1 MTGNPDMKGKKLQIA
16 SEDAAQLPGKKGS
29 RGKLPAVFGGF
40 FSRAGI
46 EAEEETLDWLVD
58 ADIAQL
64 QQDPAR
70 ARAILYLVAGS
81 LLLLLVWAGF
91 AKVDEITRGEAKVI
105 PTRQIQV
112 VQSLDGGVVTH
123 IEVQEGD
130 EVEAGELLV
139 RLDATRSTSSLRENE
154 IEYLALQA
162 KASRLRAVAEGVP
175 FEPEQAWLDKIPDVV
190 SQQRILYGTSI
201 AQLASLKNIAEQQLE
216 QRQQELVEVEAL
228 RKQSAQAHLLA
239 TKELTK
245 TKPLLASGAVSEVE
259 VLRLEREVIRL
270 EGERDQAT
278 AQTKRIMAA
287 IAEAKNKI
295 KEVELDYK
303 NTIREELTEITTR
316 AKALRESSVG
326 LTDMV
331 AQTAVRSPVHGTV
344 KRLFYNTIGGVV
356 AAGKEVVEIVPLDDA
371 LVLEARIKP
380 KDIAFLTLGQP
391 AVVKFTAYDF
401 AVYGGLDAK
410 VTHIG
415 ADTVMDEDGNPFY
428 MVRVRT
434 LQSSLG
440 EDKPI
445 IPGMIAQVDILTGK
459 KSVLSYLLKP
469 VLRAKQYALT
479 ER

>member
-216 QRQQELVEVEAL
+216 QRQQELAEVEAL

-239 TKELTK
+239 MKELTK
-245 TKPLLASGAVSEVE
+245 TKPLLASGAVS
-259 VLRLEREVIRL
+259 
-270 EGERDQAT
+270 
-278 AQTKRIMAA
+278 
-287 IAEAKNKI
+287 
-295 KEVELDYK
+295 
-303 NTIREELTEITTR
+303 
-316 AKALRESSVG
+316 
-326 LTDMV
+326 
-331 AQTAVRSPVHGTV
+331 
-344 KRLFYNTIGGVV
+344 
-356 AAGKEVVEIVPLDDA
+356 
-371 LVLEARIKP
+371 
-380 KDIAFLTLGQP
+380 
-391 AVVKFTAYDF
+391 
-401 AVYGGLDAK
+401 
-410 VTHIG
+410 
-415 ADTVMDEDGNPFY
+415 
-428 MVRVRT
+428 
-434 LQSSLG
+434 
-440 EDKPI
+440 
-445 IPGMIAQVDILTGK
+445 
-459 KSVLSYLLKP
+459 
-469 VLRAKQYALT
+469 
-479 ER
+479 